1 MTRAA
6 DSSPG
11 TPTPSDVGFA
21 GTAGTAGTKSH
32 PSAREFRVLNG
43 GSDERESLP
52 AVPAVPA
59 LAADQRRVTGDPV
72 AWFEELLAAA
82 GSARVGGKWQCPAHG
97 LAGEHSTSL
106 RLARGH
112 GGRALLFCHGGC
124 DWRDVLRALML
135 SPDTLWTQ
143 PATSPARHARFYLR
157 RMKFPAPKLAGNG
170 GTRAKRGFRFEAEH
184 PYAAWDD
191 VRTPIAWKL
200 RYRHPGTGAKEV
212 FWESLNPRGERVP
225 GLLGRPQ
232 ADLALYLQHDLA
244 PALAAGERIVLV
256 ESESSVDALVR
267 AGLYATT
274 WCGGAADPPLRQL
287 VHVLGGH
294 ADVLIVPDNDDAGRR
309 AGDAVAAALP
319 RARTRLGEPGE
330 DARDLLTRLGPAG
343 F

>member
-1 MTRAA
+1 M
-6 DSSPG
+6 
-11 TPTPSDVGFA
+11 
-21 GTAGTAGTKSH
+21 
-32 PSAREFRVLNG
+32 
-43 GSDERESLP
+43 
-52 AVPAVPA
+52 
-59 LAADQRRVTGDPV
+59 
-72 AWFEELLAAA
+72 AWFEELLSAA
-82 GSARVGGKWQCPAHG
+82 GSARVGGKWQCPVHA
-97 LAGEHSTSL
+97 LTGEHSTSL

-124 DWRDVLRALML
+124 DWHDVLRALML
-135 SPDTLWTQ
+135 TPDTLWTQ
-143 PATSPARHARFYLR
+143 PATAPDRHARFYLR
-157 RMKFPAPKLAGNG
+157 RLKFPAPKLVGGG
-170 GTRAKRGFRFEAEH
+170 GTRAERGFRFEAEH
-184 PYAAWDD
+184 AYARWDD
-191 VRTPIAWKL
+191 VRTPVAWKL

-232 ADLALYLQHDLA
+232 ADLALYLQYDLG

-287 VHVLGGH
+287 AHVLGDH
-294 ADVLIVPDNDDAGRR
+294 DDVLIVPDNDDAGRR
-309 AGDAVAAALP
+309 AGDALAGALP